1 MFKKILIANRG
12 EIACRVIKT
21 ARRMGIKTVAV
32 YSEADRDAL
41 HVEMADEAVLIGPP
55 AAAES
60 YLLIDKIVDA
70 CKKTGAEAVH
80 PGYGFLSERE
90 AFPRALEKAGIVFI
104 GPNPDAIAAMG
115 DKIESKKAAAKA
127 KVSTVPGHL
136 GVIDDDK
143 HAVKIADEIGYPV
156 MIKASAGGGGKG
168 MRIAHSKDEVAEGFK
183 LAKAEAK
190 SSFGDD
196 RVFIEK
202 FIADPRHIEIQVLG
216 DKHGNVIYLGE
227 RECSIQR
234 RNQKVIEEA
243 PSPLLDET
251 TRRKMGEQ
259 AVALAKAVNYDSAG
273 TVEFVAGQDKSF
285 YFLEMNTRLQVE
297 HPVTELVTG
306 IDLVEQMIR
315 VAAGEKL
322 KLAQKDIALTGW
334 AVESRVYAEDPFRN
348 FLPSIG
354 RLVKY
359 RPPEESVADGITVRN
374 DTGVQEGGEISIFYD
389 PMIAKLVTH
398 APSRAAAI
406 EAQSTALD
414 AFYVDGIRHNIPFL
428 SALMNHPRWREG
440 KLSTGFIAEEFP
452 KGFSAPVPQGEIA
465 RRLAAVGAA
474 IDHVLGE
481 RKRQISGQ
489 MNGRPVK
496 RETRRAVWLDRD
508 EIILDIARE
517 DGGIAVRFVGAD
529 GAPGKP
535 HVLKSSWAP
544 GEPVWQGTI
553 DGAAIAVQ
561 ARPIAERHPPCAS
574 GRRGAGLCLHGSR
587 SDLRAAD
594 AGRDRDRHRQ
604 EAAVSDARPR
614 GLDRGHRRAGGQGRR
629 DACRRRGHE
638 DAERAA
644 RRARRHGEEDPCI
657 PGRDA
662 GGGRADPGIC
672 LRTTKNEL
680 VIARSEAPKQSRLSE
695 LRIWIASLRSQ
706 CHAMTKRK
714 QNGLPSTPR
723 KTSLHPVGRAL
734 HPSGLGL

>member
-1 MFKKILIANRG
+1 MFKRILIANRG
-12 EIACRVIKT
+12 EIACRIIKT
-21 ARRMGIKTVAV
+21 ARRMGIETVAV

-60 YLLIDKIVDA
+60 YLLIDKIVEA
-70 CKKTGAEAVH
+70 CRKTGAQAVH

-90 AFPRALEKAGIVFI
+90 AFPKALAEAGIVFI
-104 GPNPDAIAAMG
+104 GPNPGAIAAMG

-136 GVIDDDK
+136 GVIEDDK

-168 MRIAHSKDEVAEGFK
+168 MRIAHSRAEVAEGFN

-190 SSFGDD
+190 ASFGDD

-202 FIADPRHIEIQVLG
+202 FIVDPRHIEIQVLG

-243 PSPLLDET
+243 PSPLLDES
-251 TRRKMGEQ
+251 TRRAMGEQ

-297 HPVTELVTG
+297 HPVTELITG

-322 KLAQKDIALTGW
+322 SLTQKDVTLTGW

-359 RPPEESVADGITVRN
+359 RPPAESKVNGVTVRN
-374 DTGVQEGGEISIFYD
+374 DTGVQEGGEISIYYD

-398 APSRAAAI
+398 ASSRAAAI
-406 EAQSTALD
+406 EAQGQALD
-414 AFYVDGIRHNIPFL
+414 AFYMDGIRHNIPFL
-428 SALMNHPRWREG
+428 SALMHHPRWREG

-452 KGFSAPVPQGEIA
+452 NGFAEKPPEGEVA
-465 RRLAAVGAA
+465 RRLAAIAA
-474 IDHVLGE
+474 AVDHVFGE

-489 MNGRPVK
+489 MIGRPVK
-496 RETRRAVWLDRD
+496 RQQRRAVWLDRD
-508 EIILDIARE
+508 EIGLEIARNDE
-517 DGGIAVRFVGAD
+517 GAIVVRFVGTD
-529 GAPGKP
+529 GTVGNP
-535 HVLKSSWAP
+535 HHLVSSWVP
-544 GEPVWQGTI
+544 GQPVWHGSI
-553 DGAAIAVQ
+553 DGVAVAALIRPTANGIRIAHQGHEVIANVYTDVEAAAARLMPVGAKVDTGKKLLCPMPGLVVSIAVTEGQ
-561 ARPIAERHPPCAS
+561 EVKAGETLAVVEAMKMQNVLRAERDGTVKKIHAAA
-574 GRRGAGLCLHGSR
+574 GATL
-587 SDLRAAD
+587 AVD
-594 AGRDRDRHRQ
+594 ALIL
-604 EAAVSDARPR
+604 EFA
-614 GLDRGHRRAGGQGRR
+614 
-629 DACRRRGHE
+629 
-638 DAERAA
+638 
-644 RRARRHGEEDPCI
+644 
-657 PGRDA
+657 
-662 GGGRADPGIC
+662 
-672 LRTTKNEL
+672 
-680 VIARSEAPKQSRLSE
+680 
-695 LRIWIASLRSQ
+695 
-706 CHAMTKRK
+706 
-714 QNGLPSTPR
+714 
-723 KTSLHPVGRAL
+723 
-734 HPSGLGL
+734 